1 MMLFIRCLFWLEN
14 WRFSTDV
21 RVYYILD
28 EKYFFV
34 QCLAG
39 NYLTSYL
46 STLSLGH
53 ISTGLT
59 CTFNLDHMSTG
70 IGYNLYLLYR
80 TVLFCKDIAMQK
92 VVNVFVKFLGE
103 NINLEEVWNSRV
115 TKSSYETEL
124 CKMKSHF
131 ELILK
136 IFYCK
141 TFFRVTN
148 STS

>member
-14 WRFSTDV
+14 WRFLTDV

-28 EKYFFV
+28 EKHHFFM
-34 QCLAG
+34 QCLPG

-46 STLSLGH
+46 CTLSLRH
-53 ISTGLT
+53 ISSGLIYAY
-59 CTFNLDHMSTG
+59 FHWG
-70 IGYNLYLLYR
+70 GYNLYLLYR
-80 TVLFCKDIAMQK
+80 TVLFCKDIAMQR
-92 VVNVFVKFLGE
+92 VVNAFVKFLGE
-103 NINLEEVWNSRV
+103 NINLEEVWSSRV

-136 IFYCK
+136 IFYSK